1 MIRGDFVLFS
11 RWFRLCSEQQLS
23 RKRFIGN
30 DLVVFIFLEGD
41 EPFDASMITSQ
52 MCHTFIVVKKIASKP
67 TRYRVSVVAKP
78 GLNFNVVFRAFKKKK
93 KKKRMQE
100 FPHSAR
106 F

>member
-1 MIRGDFVLFS
+1 MHLFFVFKIVS
-11 RWFRLCSEQQLS
+11 SCSEQQLS

-52 MCHTFIVVKKIASKP
+52 MCHTFIVIKKIASKP

-78 GLNFNVVFRAFKKKK
+78 GLNFNGVFHAFFKKKK
-93 KKKRMQE
+93 KKNRMQE